1 MLATTSNE
9 SSERTLSEIDR
20 FCIQTLE
27 TGKREAARRV
37 RFIASTL
44 GLVCLALLVGLGL
57 AVSRANAAE
66 RERDTLVRELQA
78 ERAAH
83 IKAALDVKDVEM
95 SAASLALD
103 TRVRGDIVTE
113 RMVEQERRSAE
124 LERRAQE
131 IARQK
136 LIEADCVTPR
146 SIIRASGL

>member
-1 MLATTSNE
+1 M
-9 SSERTLSEIDR
+9 
-20 FCIQTLE
+20 
-27 TGKREAARRV
+27 
-37 RFIASTL
+37 
-44 GLVCLALLVGLGL
+44 
-57 AVSRANAAE
+57 
-66 RERDTLVRELQA
+66 RELQT
-78 ERAAH
+78 ERAAR
-83 IKAALDVKDVEM
+83 IKATLDVKDVEM

-103 TRVRGDIVTE
+103 TRVRGDIVSE